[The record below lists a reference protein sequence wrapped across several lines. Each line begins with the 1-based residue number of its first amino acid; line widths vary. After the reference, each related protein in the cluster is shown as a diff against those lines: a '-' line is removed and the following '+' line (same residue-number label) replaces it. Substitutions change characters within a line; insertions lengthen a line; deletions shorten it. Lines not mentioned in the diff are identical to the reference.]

1 MVADRD
7 TVEQV
12 LQATT
17 VEGTTLQLCRGVS
30 GPCVHPCHLS
40 QTKVGPTPENSGS
53 FLLTSWTHGAGSE
66 TRRSGHSLRSAENLF
81 DPFYT
86 SYD

>member
-7 TVEQV
+7 KVEQV

-53 FLLTSWTHGAGSE
+53 FFLTSWTQGTGRE
-66 TRRSGHSLRSAENLF
+66 TRWRGHSLGSAENLF
-81 DPFYT
+81 DPFYAT
-86 SYD
+86 